1 LFNAGVRPA
10 LNVGISVSRVGGNAQ
25 IKAMK
30 RVAGPLKLELAM
42 FRELEAFA
50 KFGSDLD
57 KSTMQQLRR
66 GARLTEILKQQQ
78 YSPVTLERQIALV
91 FAATNG
97 YLDEI
102 PVENCREFENE
113 FLELMET
120 KHKALLFSIVEV
132 KDITDSI
139 KKDLNEVLTSF
150 TERFKAIRGIN

>member
-1 LFNAGVRPA
+1 
-10 LNVGISVSRVGGNAQ
+10 
-25 IKAMK
+25 
-30 RVAGPLKLELAM
+30 M

-78 YSPVTLERQIALV
+78 YSPVSLERQIALV

-150 TERFKAIRGIN
+150 SERFKAIRGIN